1 MTDTATLRSLAD
13 EIGAMRHQIRQ
24 RDATIIRLRAERDT
38 LRAENESL
46 RASNR
51 GICKLADE
59 RVAEIHR
66 LRLELRALREDADKL
81 YVDGF
86 ADGANLRTV
95 GERVMDLSED
105 FGVPVV

>member
-1 MTDTATLRSLAD
+1 MTTMVELLRHEAARCRDDMFNAAAD
-13 EIGAMRHQIRQ
+13 RISE
-24 RDATIIRLRAERDT
+24 LE
-38 LRAENESL
+38 AENESL
-46 RASNR
+46 RANNR

-66 LRLELRALREDADKL
+66 LRLELRALRADANKV

-105 FGVPVV
+105 FGVPAC

>member
-1 MTDTATLRSLAD
+1 MTTMVELLRHEAARCRDDMFNAAAD
-13 EIGAMRHQIRQ
+13 RINE
-24 RDATIIRLRAERDT
+24 L
-38 LRAENESL
+38 LAENESL

-66 LRLELRALREDADKL
+66 LRLELRALREDANKV

-105 FGVPVV
+105 FGVPVC